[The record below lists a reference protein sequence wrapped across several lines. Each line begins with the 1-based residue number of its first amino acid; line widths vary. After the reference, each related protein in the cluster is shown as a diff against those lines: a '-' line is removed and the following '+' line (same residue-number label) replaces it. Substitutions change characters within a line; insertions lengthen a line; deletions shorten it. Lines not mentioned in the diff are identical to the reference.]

1 MEQTGIRGAESWQF
15 FAFVFTV
22 VIALAF
28 TLIDELHCP
37 WPRITWS
44 APRRSWRAWAPR
56 SRRKSAQRQHM
67 ALRRRD
73 RRWRGACNCARMQR
87 LKPGTAP

>member
-15 FAFVFTV
+15 LAFVFTA

-37 WPRITWS
+37 WPRIT
-44 APRRSWRAWAPR
+44 
-56 SRRKSAQRQHM
+56 
-67 ALRRRD
+67 
-73 RRWRGACNCARMQR
+73 
-87 LKPGTAP
+87 